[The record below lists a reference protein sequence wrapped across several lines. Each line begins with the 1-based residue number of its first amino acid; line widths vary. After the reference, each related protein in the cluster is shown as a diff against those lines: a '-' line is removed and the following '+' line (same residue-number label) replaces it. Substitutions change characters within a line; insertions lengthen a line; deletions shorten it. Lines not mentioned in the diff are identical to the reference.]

1 MVHDLADKDPPLT
14 MIPPPRSTMRRCM
27 LSAHDPDHHLGGAP
41 LACKAGMFR
50 PAKIMIRMYV
60 RWSLP
65 QDAISGPAGRRPRV
79 SWALVTVAVML
90 ASGCSS
96 GSEAVTTT
104 TVTVSVSA
112 GAGTT
117 TAPGHVAGPGS
128 TAGVLPV
135 PAARNSAPTQSAP
148 AQRTAPVG
156 AATLS
161 RAGAATVVI
170 DAATPAATA
179 TAASRALFA
188 QAPLVV
194 IADAS
199 NRSAVAAAAAQSAR
213 LGAPLLLIDDAG
225 QLKPETL
232 REIARLH
239 SHTAV
244 AVGKGVAEQLFGVP
258 RLTVLSDPS
267 GLQSPAVRPGSKIA
281 VLVPAGT
288 NSPGVQAATAS
299 GRAAGAL
306 IVPVTGWDLRADPS
320 AITALATQRPLRV
333 LAVGTQY
340 GPVTQLAD
348 RVTLAENGVQLPG
361 GGQVLFP
368 GHRLVALYGDPDV
381 AGLGA
386 LGQQDLPASIARVK
400 KIAAAYRPLSDVP
413 VVPTFEIIATVAD
426 TSPGSDGNYSAESTV
441 ADLRPW
447 VQAASKAGVYVVLD
461 LQPGRSNFLTQ
472 AKKYTELLQLPGVG
486 LALDPEW
493 RLEPDQIPL
502 QQIGGVDAEEI
513 NSVTTWLAALT
524 RANRLPQKLLVLH
537 QFQLAMIRSESALDH
552 SREEVSVLIHM
563 DGQGVPAQK
572 DETWAA
578 VTGAAPKAIPF
589 GWKNFYRKD
598 TPTLTPTQTMN
609 KRPTPLMI
617 SYQ

>member
-1 MVHDLADKDPPLT
+1 
-14 MIPPPRSTMRRCM
+14 
-27 LSAHDPDHHLGGAP
+27 
-41 LACKAGMFR
+41 MFG
-50 PAKIMIRMYV
+50 
-60 RWSLP
+60 L
-65 QDAISGPAGRRPRV
+65 AGRRRRASWSIV
-79 SWALVTVAVML
+79 SAAAMLVC
-90 ASGCSS
+90 GCSS
-96 GSEAVTTT
+96 GHEAVTTT
-104 TVTVSVSA
+104 TRVTVVTVSASA
-112 GAGTT
+112 GAGAT
-117 TAPGHVAGPGS
+117 PSPEHVAGSGS
-128 TAGVLPV
+128 TAAASPV
-135 PAARNSAPTQSAP
+135 PAPTNGVLTQSA
-148 AQRTAPVG
+148 QTQGTVPVG
-156 AATLS
+156 LATLA

-170 DAATPAATA
+170 DAATPATTA
-179 TAASRALFA
+179 IAASRALFD

-194 IADAS
+194 VADAGD
-199 NRSAVAAAAAQSAR
+199 RSAVAAAAAQSAR
-213 LGAPLLLIDDAG
+213 LAAPLLLIDAAG
-225 QLKPETL
+225 QTTPETL

-239 SHTAV
+239 SHTAL
-244 AVGKGVAEQLFGVP
+244 ALGKGIAEQLSGVP
-258 RLTVLSDPS
+258 GLTVLPDPR
-267 GLQSPAVRPGSKIA
+267 GLRSSAPARPGNKIA
-281 VLVPAGT
+281 VLVPADR

-299 GRAAGAL
+299 GKAAGAL
-306 IVPVTGWDLRADPS
+306 IVPVTGWDLRADPA
-320 AITALATQRPLRV
+320 AITALATHRPLRV
-333 LAVGTQY
+333 LAVGTEY
-340 GPVTQLAD
+340 GPVAQLAD
-348 RVTLAENGVQLPG
+348 RVAVAETGVQLPG

-368 GHRLVALYGDPDV
+368 GHRLVALYGDPNV

-400 KIAAAYRPLSDVP
+400 KLAAAYRPLSDVP

-426 TSPGSDGNYSAESTV
+426 SSRGSDGNYSAESEV

-513 NSVTTWLAALT
+513 NSVITWLAALT
-524 RANRLPQKLLVLH
+524 KENRLPQKLLVLH
-537 QFQLAMIRSESALDH
+537 QFQLAMIRAEPDLDY
-552 SREEVSVLIHM
+552 SREEVAVLIHM
-563 DGQGVPAQK
+563 DGQGTPAQK

-578 VTGAAPKAIPF
+578 ITGAAPKAIPL

-598 TPTLTPTQTMN
+598 TTTLTPTQTMS

>member
-1 MVHDLADKDPPLT
+1 
-14 MIPPPRSTMRRCM
+14 
-27 LSAHDPDHHLGGAP
+27 
-41 LACKAGMFR
+41 MFG
-50 PAKIMIRMYV
+50 
-60 RWSLP
+60 L
-65 QDAISGPAGRRPRV
+65 AGRRRRASWSVV
-79 SWALVTVAVML
+79 SAAAMLVC
-90 ASGCSS
+90 GCSS
-96 GSEAVTTT
+96 GHEAVTTT
-104 TVTVSVSA
+104 TRVTVVTVSASA
-112 GAGTT
+112 GAGAT
-117 TAPGHVAGPGS
+117 PSPEHVAGSGS
-128 TAGVLPV
+128 TAAASPV
-135 PAARNSAPTQSAP
+135 PAPTNGVLTQSA
-148 AQRTAPVG
+148 QTQGTVPVEP
-156 AATLS
+156 ATLA

-170 DAATPAATA
+170 DAATPATTA
-179 TAASRALFA
+179 IAASRALFD

-194 IADAS
+194 VADAGD
-199 NRSAVAAAAAQSAR
+199 RSAVAAAAAQSAR
-213 LGAPLLLIDDAG
+213 LAAPLLLIDGAG
-225 QLKPETL
+225 QATPETL

-239 SHTAV
+239 SHTAL
-244 AVGKGVAEQLFGVP
+244 ALGKGIAEQLSGVP
-258 RLTVLSDPS
+258 GLTVLPDPR
-267 GLQSPAVRPGSKIA
+267 GLRSSAAARPGNKIA
-281 VLVPAGT
+281 VLVPADR

-299 GRAAGAL
+299 GKAAGAL
-306 IVPVTGWDLRADPS
+306 IVPVTGWDLRADPA
-320 AITALATQRPLRV
+320 AITALATHRPLRV
-333 LAVGTQY
+333 LAVGTEY
-340 GPVTQLAD
+340 GPVAELAD
-348 RVTLAENGVQLPG
+348 RVALAETGVQLPG

-368 GHRLVALYGDPDV
+368 GHRLVALYGDPNV

-400 KIAAAYRPLSDVP
+400 KLAAAYRPLSDVP

-426 TSPGSDGNYSAESTV
+426 SSRGSDGNYSAESEV

-513 NSVTTWLAALT
+513 NSVITWLAALT
-524 RANRLPQKLLVLH
+524 KENRLPQKLLVLH
-537 QFQLAMIRSESALDH
+537 QFQLAMIRAEPDLDH
-552 SREEVSVLIHM
+552 SREEVAVLIHM
-563 DGQGVPAQK
+563 DGQGTPAQK

-578 VTGAAPKAIPF
+578 ITGAAPKAIPL

-598 TPTLTPTQTMN
+598 TTTLTPTQTMS